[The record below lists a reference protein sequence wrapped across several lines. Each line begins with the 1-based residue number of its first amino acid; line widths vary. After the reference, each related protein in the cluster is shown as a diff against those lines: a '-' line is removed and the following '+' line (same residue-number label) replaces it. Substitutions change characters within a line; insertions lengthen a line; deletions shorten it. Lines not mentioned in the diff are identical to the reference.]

1 MYNTVLFRQRYAS
14 MGISRVGSDTMVVV
28 ERRIRTFVIAN
39 ETYPLMR
46 TIPSLKEKTM
56 FAGISAIAIAI
67 AALAGEYYVVALTQE
82 H

>member
-1 MYNTVLFRQRYAS
+1 M
-14 MGISRVGSDTMVVV
+14 IIKPSRTCGFGF
-28 ERRIRTFVIAN
+28 IFVIAN

-56 FAGISAIAIAI
+56 FAGIFAIAIAT

>member
-1 MYNTVLFRQRYAS
+1 MNDHQARVAHAALAFLFA
-14 MGISRVGSDTMVVV
+14 VANH
-28 ERRIRTFVIAN
+28 TF
-39 ETYPLMR
+39 PLMR

>member
-1 MYNTVLFRQRYAS
+1 
-14 MGISRVGSDTMVVV
+14 
-28 ERRIRTFVIAN
+28 
-39 ETYPLMR
+39 MR

-67 AALAGEYYVVALTQE
+67 AALAGEYYVVALTQK

>member
-1 MYNTVLFRQRYAS
+1 MNDHQA
-14 MGISRVGSDTMVVV
+14 RVAHAALALYFAV
-28 ERRIRTFVIAN
+28 AN
-39 ETYPLMR
+39 ETCPLMR

>member
-1 MYNTVLFRQRYAS
+1 MIIKA
-14 MGISRVGSDTMVVV
+14 RVAHAALALYFAD
-28 ERRIRTFVIAN
+28 AN

-56 FAGISAIAIAI
+56 FAGITAIAIAI

>member
-1 MYNTVLFRQRYAS
+1 MIIKPESHMRLWLYIL
-14 MGISRVGSDTMVVV
+14 
-28 ERRIRTFVIAN
+28 IAN

-56 FAGISAIAIAI
+56 FAGITAIAIAI

>member
-1 MYNTVLFRQRYAS
+1 MNDHQS
-14 MGISRVGSDTMVVV
+14 QSRTCGFGFIFAVAN
-28 ERRIRTFVIAN
+28 RTW
-39 ETYPLMR
+39 PLMR

-56 FAGISAIAIAI
+56 FAAISAIAIAI

>member
-1 MYNTVLFRQRYAS
+1 MNDHQS
-14 MGISRVGSDTMVVV
+14 PSRTCGFGFIFAV
-28 ERRIRTFVIAN
+28 AN

-67 AALAGEYYVVALTQE
+67 VALAGEYYVVALTQE

>member
-1 MYNTVLFRQRYAS
+1 
-14 MGISRVGSDTMVVV
+14 
-28 ERRIRTFVIAN
+28 
-39 ETYPLMR
+39 MR

-67 AALAGEYYVVALTQE
+67 TALAGEYYVVALTQE

>member
-1 MYNTVLFRQRYAS
+1 MFAV
-14 MGISRVGSDTMVVV
+14 
-28 ERRIRTFVIAN
+28 AN

-46 TIPSLKEKTM
+46 TIPSLKEKNM

>member
-1 MYNTVLFRQRYAS
+1 
-14 MGISRVGSDTMVVV
+14 
-28 ERRIRTFVIAN
+28 
-39 ETYPLMR
+39 MR

-56 FAGISAIAIAI
+56 FAAISAIAI

>member
-1 MYNTVLFRQRYAS
+1 MNDHQSQSRTCGFGFLFAVA
-14 MGISRVGSDTMVVV
+14 IH
-28 ERRIRTFVIAN
+28 
-39 ETYPLMR
+39 TYPLMR

>member
-1 MYNTVLFRQRYAS
+1 MIIKSL
-14 MGISRVGSDTMVVV
+14 SRTRGFGFIFAV
-28 ERRIRTFVIAN
+28 AN

-56 FAGISAIAIAI
+56 FAAISAIAIAI

>member
-1 MYNTVLFRQRYAS
+1 MIIKPESHMRLWLYICL
-14 MGISRVGSDTMVVV
+14 
-28 ERRIRTFVIAN
+28 AN

-46 TIPSLKEKTM
+46 TIPSLKEKNM

-67 AALAGEYYVVALTQE
+67 AALAGEYYVIALTQE